1 MSIDWLRDWDEAV
14 RTGRATRKPILVD
27 VYKDQ

>member
-14 RTGRATRKPILVD
+14 KKARAQRKPILLD
-27 VYKDQ
+27 VSQDN